1 MRGFG
6 KALDKEWWLGSWSR
20 EQPSAD
26 SHQKMGTQFFN
37 WKELNYANTHV
48 RVEDD
53 AIPQKGIT
61 GALTER
67 LGRRAS

>member
-1 MRGFG
+1 MRAFE
-6 KALDKEWWLGSWSR
+6 KALDKEWRLGSWSR

-26 SHQKMGTQFFN
+26 SHQKMGAQFFS
-37 WKELNYANTHV
+37 WKELNSANTHV

-53 AIPQKGIT
+53 AIPQKGTT

-67 LGRRAS
+67 RGRRAS